1 VKIIEDD
8 GTLTDI
14 EKLDRIIEMIE
25 NVLTEVVQARELL
38 FNYRLRS
45 DVKSSWDEV
54 SSRMEQIPGLLREH
68 HSDLEAAGLTGSNL
82 NLKYEGLFESYRRLN
97 RNGGTRGLRRCLRWA
112 KIVIGSVATIVPGLK
127 ELTEI
132 LNEYMEAI
140 DMGIED
146 SENAA

>member
-1 VKIIEDD
+1 MEMIVE
-8 GTLTDI
+8 GEQLTDI
-14 EKLDRIIEMIE
+14 EKLDTIIKMIE

-45 DVKSSWDEV
+45 DVESSWEEV
-54 SSRMEQIPGLLREH
+54 SSRMKQIPGLLREH
-68 HSDLEAAGLTGSNL
+68 RSDLETAGLTGSNL
-82 NLKYEGLFESYRRLN
+82 NLKYEGIFESYRRLN
-97 RNGGTRGLRRCLRWA
+97 RNGGTRGVKRFLRWA

-146 SENAA
+146 SESAA